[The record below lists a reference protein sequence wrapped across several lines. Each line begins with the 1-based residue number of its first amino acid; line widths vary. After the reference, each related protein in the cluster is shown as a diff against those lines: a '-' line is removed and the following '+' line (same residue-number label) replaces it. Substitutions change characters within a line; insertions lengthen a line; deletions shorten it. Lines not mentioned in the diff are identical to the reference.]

1 MSVQPERSKSREKGC
16 DDVAMLVYHLIS
28 ITIAY
33 IIDLVVGDP
42 PDWPHPVKWIGSMI
56 GFFEK
61 RWNRG
66 DRKRLKGAFMLLVV
80 LLTVLLLVALI
91 VLIGYKI
98 HPLLGILAESFIIS
112 ATIAQKSLKQ
122 ASLEVYQPLKEG
134 DLKAAREKLSYIVG
148 RDTDKLNEGEIARGV
163 IETVAENTSDGV
175 TAPLFWAL
183 LGGAPL
189 AMVYRA
195 TNTCD
200 SMVGYINE
208 RYKEF
213 GWASAKWD
221 DVLNWI
227 PSRLTGIIML
237 LGNKPKKTS
246 FQEAWTILF
255 RDAKKHP
262 SPNSGWGEA
271 AVAAILGIQLGGINY
286 YKGMV
291 SNRAKMGE
299 PIQRIQFEQIHAAN
313 VILSRTVSLFL
324 LFLWAGG
331 MTLEMAITWIQSSI
345 SL

>member
-1 MSVQPERSKSREKGC
+1 VYNNSNPKITEK
-16 DDVAMLVYHLIS
+16 DEMMMVYHLIS

-33 IIDLVVGDP
+33 FIDMVIGDP
-42 PDWPHPVKWIGSMI
+42 PNWPHPVKWIGRMI
-56 GFFEK
+56 AYLEK
-61 RWNRG
+61 RWNKG
-66 DRKRLKGAFMLLVV
+66 NKKQLKGTFMLLVV
-80 LLTVLLLVALI
+80 LLAVLLSVTLI
-91 VLIGYKI
+91 DLIGYKI
-98 HPLLGILAESFIIS
+98 HPLVGILIESLIIS

-122 ASLEVYQPLKEG
+122 ASLEVYHPLKER
-134 DLKAAREKLSYIVG
+134 DLKTARLKLSYIVG
-148 RDTDKLNEGEIARGV
+148 RDTDMLDEGEISRGA

-183 LGGAPL
+183 VGGAPL

-208 RYKEF
+208 KYKEF

-227 PSRLTGIIML
+227 PSRLTGILML
-237 LGNKPKKTS
+237 FGNRPKKTS

-271 AVAAILGIQLGGINY
+271 AVASILGIQLGGINY
-286 YKGMV
+286 YNGMI
-291 SNRAKMGE
+291 SNRAKMGD
-299 PIQRIQFEQIHAAN
+299 PIQRIRFEHIREAN
-313 VILSRTVSLFL
+313 AILRKTVFLFL
-324 LFLWAGG
+324 LLLWAGG